1 MKFTTIISVLIPT
14 FASATLAYNI
24 TQALAPGEFEKY
36 HCLTTAKWN
45 KMMPACIQ
53 QCQIQANKA
62 DGCAY
67 HDFACHSVNYEVF
80 SEIIEPCVFPPAL
93 GGHGT
98 CSFADLAK
106 ARPLI
111 QARIA
116 MAPAG
121 CGGNELNLGNFF
133 NATLYAAYAGCPIK
147 LSPLKTLEIVSR
159 EPTKV
164 NY

>member
-1 MKFTTIISVLIPT
+1 MFL
-14 FASATLAYNI
+14 
-24 TQALAPGEFEKY
+24 
-36 HCLTTAKWN
+36 
-45 KMMPACIQ
+45 
-53 QCQIQANKA
+53 
-62 DGCAY
+62 
-67 HDFACHSVNYEVF
+67 ACHSVNYEVF

-121 CGGNELNLGNFF
+121 CGGNELVGF
-133 NATLYAAYAGCPIK
+133 TDY
-147 LSPLKTLEIVSR
+147 LSIESR
-159 EPTKV
+159 ELLQRHPVRRVRRVPDQAVAFENPRNCLQGTDEGELLGIG
-164 NY
+164 